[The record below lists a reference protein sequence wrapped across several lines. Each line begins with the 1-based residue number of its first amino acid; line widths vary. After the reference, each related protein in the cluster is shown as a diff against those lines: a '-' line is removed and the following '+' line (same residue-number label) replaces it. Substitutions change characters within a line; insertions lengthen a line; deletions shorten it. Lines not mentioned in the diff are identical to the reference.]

1 MKQTRFNT
9 GYMVRLAVLTAIL
22 LLLEVTGLGL
32 IKTPTGLEIT
42 TLQIPV
48 LVGAIV
54 MGPAAG
60 GILGGVFGCISF
72 WECFGKSWFGAQ
84 LLAINPVA
92 TFLTCVPTRILMGVL
107 CGLIFRALYRIDR
120 TKVISFAV
128 GGLSGALL
136 NTLFFMTV
144 LLASFFHTDFI
155 QSMTGGA
162 NVLAFAVAFVGV
174 QGAVEAVACT
184 IVGAAVA
191 KALYRSLNRQEEN
204 TAPA

>member
-22 LLLEVTGLGL
+22 LLLEMTGLGL
-32 IKTPTGLEIT
+32 IKTPAGIEIT

-84 LLAINPVA
+84 LLAISPVA
-92 TFLTCVPTRILMGVL
+92 TFLTCVPTRILMGIL
-107 CGLIFRALYRIDR
+107 CGLIFKALYRIDH
-120 TKVISFAV
+120 TKVLSFGVA
-128 GGLSGALL
+128 GLSGALL
-136 NTLFFMTV
+136 NTLFFMSV

-155 QSMTGGA
+155 QGLAGGA

-174 QGAVEAVACT
+174 QGMVEAVACT
-184 IVGAAVA
+184 VVGAAVA
-191 KALYRSLNRQEEN
+191 KALYRGFNH
-204 TAPA
+204 